1 MSDQWIK
8 DLHNDHKL
16 ALAEIERLKD
26 QIANDVIFKALREEI
41 ERLRL
46 ELDNAKAAIKEA
58 ADALSGWEE
67 VEDD

>member
-1 MSDQWIK
+1 MSNQAIWERENRE
-8 DLHNDHKL
+8 LRGEV
-16 ALAEIERLKD
+16 ARLKD
-26 QIANDVIFKALREEI
+26 QIADDVIFKALREEI